1 MWSARCGRET
11 VGIDMRATT
20 TNYWINSVG
29 LMALAAVNV
38 AGADS
43 MRCGKWVVNE
53 ATSVDEL
60 LSKCGEPRSRE
71 VTKDDVWATNVNGMR
86 VKTGAVTTKELWI
99 FQASSSAL
107 PMQVVIVDG
116 KIVSLTRAD
125 K

>member
-1 MWSARCGRET
+1 MT
-11 VGIDMRATT
+11 K
-20 TNYWINSVG
+20 TNYLVFCVG

-43 MRCGKWVVNE
+43 MRCGKWVVSE
-53 ATSVDEL
+53 ATPVDEL
-60 LSKCGEPRSRE
+60 LTKCGEPRSRD
-71 VTKDDVWATNVNGMR
+71 VSKDDVWATNVNGMR
-86 VKTGAVTTKELWI
+86 VKTGAVTTTERWI

-116 KIVSLTRAD
+116 KIVSLTRVD